1 MKDFLITS
9 AALTAAIIVVAS
21 TRLIIPAM
29 GLIYEY
35 ILASFEPI
43 EPEPQ
48 LALAPAVAA
57 AVVLTPEPQ
66 TVETVATPAQPRT
79 TQKRRASTKT
89 TARKTEVA
97 G

>member
-1 MKDFLITS
+1 MKDFLLTS
-9 AALTAAIIVVAS
+9 AALTAALIVVAS

-35 ILASFEPI
+35 ILASFEPV

-48 LALAPAVAA
+48 LALAPSTAA
-57 AVVLTPEPQ
+57 AVVLTPETQ
-66 TVETVATPAQPRT
+66 VVEAVSTPAKPRT
-79 TQKRRASTKT
+79 TRKRRTSTKT
-89 TARKTEVA
+89 TARKAEVV